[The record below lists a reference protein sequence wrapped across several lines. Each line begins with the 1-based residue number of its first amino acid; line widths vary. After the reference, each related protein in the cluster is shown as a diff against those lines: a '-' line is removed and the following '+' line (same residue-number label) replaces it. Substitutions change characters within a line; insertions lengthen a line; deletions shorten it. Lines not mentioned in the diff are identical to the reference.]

1 MSTESGTRAIDA
13 TEPRANGATPAKLPR
28 NLTRWMRII
37 VAVGR
42 HLHYGSLRL
51 VMPDGQEIVFDGVEA
66 GPEGVILVRDQELA
80 RRTLISGGLGFG
92 EAYLDGQ
99 WDTPDLAVLLEVANR
114 NDQFLEQFLYG
125 KSWARALRRLMH
137 LLKRNSKSQARKN
150 ISYHYDLGNEFYSR
164 WLDPSMTYSSA
175 RFEPKGLELQAAQE
189 VKYRGIVERIRPNA
203 DSHLLEIGCGWG
215 GFAEHAARTTGCKVT
230 GITISREQ
238 HDYAK
243 QRIFA
248 AGLADKVEI
257 RLQDYRDVP
266 EQFDGI
272 ASIEMFE
279 AVGESYW
286 PTYFG
291 TLRDRLKPGGV
302 AALQVITIAERYY
315 ENYRRSVDFIQ
326 RYVFPGGMLPSP
338 TIFRQ
343 QTDAAGLQWQGV
355 ETFGLDYARTLA
367 EWRERFLA
375 AWPEIEALGGFD
387 ERFRRLWQYYLA
399 YCEAGFRTGSID
411 VMQVALGRP

>member
-1 MSTESGTRAIDA
+1 MSTETGTQAIDA
-13 TEPRANGATPAKLPR
+13 TKPIVHAATPAKLPR

-42 HLHYGSLRL
+42 HLHFGSLRL
-51 VMPDGQEIVFDGVEA
+51 VMPDGQQIVFEGVEA

-137 LLKRNSKSQARKN
+137 MLKSNSKSQARKN

-203 DSHLLEIGCGWG
+203 DSHLLEIGCGGG

-338 TIFRQ
+338 TIFRE
-343 QTDAAGLQWQGV
+343 QTDAAGLQWQGA

-367 EWRERFLA
+367 QWRERFLA
-375 AWPEIEALGGFD
+375 VWPEIEALGGFD
-387 ERFRRLWQYYLA
+387 ERFRRMWQYYLA

>member
-1 MSTESGTRAIDA
+1 MSTETGTQAIDA
-13 TEPRANGATPAKLPR
+13 TEQVTHGAKRAKLPR
-28 NLTRWMRII
+28 NLTRWMRVI

-42 HLHYGSLRL
+42 HLHFGSLRL
-51 VMPDGQEIVFDGVEA
+51 VMPDGQEIVFEGVEA
-66 GPEGVILVRDQELA
+66 GPEGVILVRDQDLA

-137 LLKRNSKSQARKN
+137 MLKSNSKSQARKN

-243 QRIFA
+243 QRIFE

-343 QTDAAGLQWQGV
+343 QTYAAGLQWQGV

-375 AWPEIEALGGFD
+375 TWPEIQALGGFD
-387 ERFRRLWQYYLA
+387 ERFRRMWQYYLA

>member
-1 MSTESGTRAIDA
+1 MSTETGTQAIDA
-13 TEPRANGATPAKLPR
+13 TKPIVHAATPAKLPR

-42 HLHYGSLRL
+42 HLHFGSLRL
-51 VMPDGQEIVFDGVEA
+51 VMPDGQQIVFEGVEA

-137 LLKRNSKSQARKN
+137 MLKSNSKSQARKN

-338 TIFRQ
+338 TIFRE
-343 QTDAAGLQWQGV
+343 QTDAAGLQWQGA

-367 EWRERFLA
+367 QWRERFLA
-375 AWPEIEALGGFD
+375 VWPEIEALGGFD
-387 ERFRRLWQYYLA
+387 ERFRRMWQYYLA

>member
-1 MSTESGTRAIDA
+1 MSTETGTQAIDA
-13 TEPRANGATPAKLPR
+13 TKPIVHAATPAKLPR

-51 VMPDGQEIVFDGVEA
+51 VMPDGQQIVFEGVEA

-137 LLKRNSKSQARKN
+137 MLKSNSKSQARKN

-338 TIFRQ
+338 TIFRE
-343 QTDAAGLQWQGV
+343 QTDAAGLQWQGA

-367 EWRERFLA
+367 QWRERFLA
-375 AWPEIEALGGFD
+375 VWPEIEALGGFD
-387 ERFRRLWQYYLA
+387 ERFRRMWQYYLA

>member
-1 MSTESGTRAIDA
+1 
-13 TEPRANGATPAKLPR
+13 
-28 NLTRWMRII
+28 MRII

-164 WLDPSMTYSSA
+164 WLDPSMTYSAA